1 MMMNMKSLQSLLD
14 TLLADQDNWKVQLLK
29 HWPTIMGSLST
40 KVHLEKIA
48 EDHLVLAVSD
58 SCWLQELYLMSGML
72 RQAINKKLDR
82 PRIKTLRFKIV
93 AKTSPQR
100 AATTP
105 PKKRN
110 YHPIALTA
118 AEQASLTCIQ
128 DEALKKAL
136 ADFLQRCKQE

>member
-1 MMMNMKSLQSLLD
+1 MYDMKSLQSLLD
-14 TLLADQDNWKVQLLK
+14 NLLSDHDNWKVQLLK
-29 HWPTIMGSLST
+29 HWPTILGSLSA

-48 EDHLVLAVSD
+48 DDHLVLAVSD

-72 RQAINKKLDR
+72 KQAINKKLDR

-93 AKTSPQR
+93 AKSTPQR
-100 AATTP
+100 P
-105 PKKRN
+105 PTAPRKKRSRSI
-110 YHPIALTA
+110 IALTP
-118 AEQASLTCIQ
+118 AEAKSLECIQ